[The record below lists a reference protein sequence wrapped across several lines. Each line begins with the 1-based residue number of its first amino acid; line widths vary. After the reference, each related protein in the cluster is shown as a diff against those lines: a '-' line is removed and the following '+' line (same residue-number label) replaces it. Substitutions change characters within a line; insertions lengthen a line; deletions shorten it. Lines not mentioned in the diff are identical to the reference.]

1 MIIKKATRQVSK
13 MRVGLFG
20 PSGSGKT
27 FSALRLAKG
36 LTGDLSKVVVID
48 TENGSA
54 DLYSHLGEYSTL
66 TLEAPFDPRR
76 YIDAIKECEK
86 AGFECIIIDSISH
99 EWDGPGGCLEI
110 HTKMGGKFET
120 WAKVTPLHN
129 SFISAIVQSSC
140 HIIVTGRSKIDF
152 AFEGK
157 KDGGKGKVE
166 KLGLKTVTREGFD
179 YEMTLAFQINQEHLA
194 SIDKDRTNIFKDS
207 IPFLIS
213 EETGEIIKKWNDG
226 GVVKKTMDI
235 LTRKILEIISQL
247 TDGYK
252 DKEKLHAILRE
263 FTVSS
268 SAEIQQLN
276 DDQKEEI
283 LDVLVSKM
291 RDEGM
296 LS

>member
-1 MIIKKATRQVSK
+1 M
-13 MRVGLFG
+13 
-20 PSGSGKT
+20 
-27 FSALRLAKG
+27 
-36 LTGDLSKVVVID
+36 VVID

-76 YIDAIKECEK
+76 YIDALKECEK
-86 AGFECIIIDSISH
+86 AGFECIVIDSISH

-140 HIIVTGRSKIDF
+140 HVIVTGRSKIDY

-194 SIDKDRTNIFKDS
+194 SVDKDRTNIFRES
-207 IPFLIS
+207 VPFIIS

-226 GVVKKTMDI
+226 GAVKKSMDPLTQEI
-235 LTRKILEIISQL
+235 LKVISRLTNSFKDTGSLKAILE
-247 TDGYK
+247 
-252 DKEKLHAILRE
+252 E
-263 FTVSS
+263 FKVSG
-268 SAEIQQLN
+268 SAEIQQL
-276 DDQKEEI
+276 DDQQKQDI
-283 LDVLVSKM
+283 LSSLENRSLDLKVP
-291 RDEGM
+291 
-296 LS
+296 

>member
-1 MIIKKATRQVSK
+1 

-27 FSALRLAKG
+27 YSALRLAKG

-76 YIDAIKECEK
+76 YIDALKECEK
-86 AGFECIIIDSISH
+86 AGFECIVIDSISH

-140 HIIVTGRSKIDF
+140 HVIVTGRSKIDY

-194 SIDKDRTNIFKDS
+194 SVDKDRTNIFRES
-207 IPFLIS
+207 VPFIIS

-226 GVVKKTMDI
+226 GAVKKSMDPLTQEI
-235 LTRKILEIISQL
+235 LKVISRLTNSFKDTGSLKAILE
-247 TDGYK
+247 
-252 DKEKLHAILRE
+252 E
-263 FTVSS
+263 FKVSG
-268 SAEIQQLN
+268 SAEIQQL
-276 DDQKEEI
+276 DDQQKQDI
-283 LDVLVSKM
+283 LSSLENRSLDLKVP
-291 RDEGM
+291 
-296 LS
+296 